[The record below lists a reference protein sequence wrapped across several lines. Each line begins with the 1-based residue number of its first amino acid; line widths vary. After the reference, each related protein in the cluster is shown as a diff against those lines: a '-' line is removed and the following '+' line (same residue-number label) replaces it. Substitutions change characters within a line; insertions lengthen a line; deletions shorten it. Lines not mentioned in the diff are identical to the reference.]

1 MPRHPLRPHDSWW
14 LNAASKDA
22 CGAGHSSERTNRCAG
37 EHLLAGVREIV
48 YRRSIPLATQ
58 HLAIVQSRAGATA
71 GVLGAAIM
79 VTQQILAPAAV
90 DARAG
95 RGAARGVSDSVTAS

>member
-1 MPRHPLRPHDSWW
+1 MKSTPSSILAEVLGLAGGDPRQ
-14 LNAASKDA
+14 A
-22 CGAGHSSERTNRCAG
+22 AGHSSERTNRCAG

-71 GVLGAAIM
+71 GVLGAASM

-90 DARAG
+90 AAPWPG
-95 RGAARGVSDSVTAS
+95 RTHRRHTGSAT